1 MSESFTF
8 EVEVTVDGWDGT
20 DDRDP
25 GQYASDVLY
34 GASLRDCERMDGYAD
49 LHGTAHIS
57 GVSAL

>member
-20 DDRDP
+20 DERTAAE
-25 GQYASDVLY
+25 YAHAVLY

-49 LHGTAHIS
+49 LHGTAYIS
-57 GVSAL
+57 GVSVL